1 MKTDTFD
8 RFYAQTATP
17 RCGEIIFWGFNLEV
31 DVAFELTQ
39 SVGRLNCIPPV
50 CLVVKYILRLVFMR
64 LVLNIADL
72 VRQIFKVLPVVV

>member
-1 MKTDTFD
+1 MKTNTFK
-8 RFYAQTATP
+8 RLYAQTATP
-17 RCGEIIFWGFNLEV
+17 RCGEIIFRGFNLEV

-39 SVGRLNCIPPV
+39 SVGRLDCISPV
-50 CLVVKYILRLVFMR
+50 CLVVKCILRLVFMR